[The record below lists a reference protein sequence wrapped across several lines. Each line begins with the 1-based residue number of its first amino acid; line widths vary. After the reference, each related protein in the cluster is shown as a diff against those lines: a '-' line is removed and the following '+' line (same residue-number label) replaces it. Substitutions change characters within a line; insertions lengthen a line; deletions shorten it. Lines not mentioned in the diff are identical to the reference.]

1 MGGRMAEVAL
11 ATMDEMGTAVGF
23 CDAKEKE
30 GVGNEEFV
38 VAAVPET
45 LEPEITEAP
54 EEVEVPEVPEAVE
67 GAGVEETAEVD
78 EATS

>member
-1 MGGRMAEVAL
+1 MGNTGAEDAL
-11 ATMDEMGTAVGF
+11 ATMAEMGTAVGF

-38 VAAVPET
+38 AEVPVT
-45 LEPEITEAP
+45 LEPEMAEAP
-54 EEVEVPEVPEAVE
+54 EEVEVAEVPEVV
-67 GAGVEETAEVD
+67 GAGVEESAEVD